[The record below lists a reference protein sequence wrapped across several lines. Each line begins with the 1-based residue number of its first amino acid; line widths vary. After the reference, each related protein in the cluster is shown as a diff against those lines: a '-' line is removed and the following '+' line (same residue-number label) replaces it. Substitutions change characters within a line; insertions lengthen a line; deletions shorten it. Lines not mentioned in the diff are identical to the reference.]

1 MSEKTAK
8 NRQMKIEVRI
18 NSEETCSRT
27 HDMYMRDKQFEF
39 LCLLQSKGVCY
50 ISKLGPGGAVWSA
63 KSTFCNCLCIFS
75 FSTQNRKKE
84 GKNLLKTFRFHLP

>member
-8 NRQMKIEVRI
+8 KWINKNRSDSD
-18 NSEETCSRT
+18 NEETCSRT

-39 LCLLQSKGVCY
+39 LCLLQSRGVCY
-50 ISKLGPGGAVWSA
+50 ISKLGPGGAIWSA

-75 FSTQNRKKE
+75 FSTQKKKKE
-84 GKNLLKTFRFHLP
+84 KKTSLKLFAFIYI